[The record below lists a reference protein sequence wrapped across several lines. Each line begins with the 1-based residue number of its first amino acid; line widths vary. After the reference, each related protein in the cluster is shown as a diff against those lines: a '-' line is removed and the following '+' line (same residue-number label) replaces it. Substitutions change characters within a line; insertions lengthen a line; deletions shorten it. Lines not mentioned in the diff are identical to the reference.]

1 MNGGRHHPP
10 VWAKGPQHC
19 PRVSGSGRRVLCE
32 PLWLSPGCTP
42 LLRHRGCSSYA
53 FAKWTT
59 EPPQVSAP
67 EFWKEQKWV
76 YAQLCFCQTCHLAG
90 QRLKMETSN
99 NQISKR
105 DSQDHQPKPWLFRWG
120 NRGLEGACPPRKAG
134 SRPTPAHSRR
144 HHVGW
149 WGPLGDLWSEA
160 AGETPEGDLWTEP
173 NRPSLKVTPC
183 FWLGKLK
190 GKAQERCSWTVPRRV
205 LKYI

>member
-1 MNGGRHHPP
+1 MVADTTHLFEQRVPSTALEWAALGDACCVSLSDSVLGGRPS
-10 VWAKGPQHC
+10 WD
-19 PRVSGSGRRVLCE
+19 
-32 PLWLSPGCTP
+32 T
-42 LLRHRGCSSYA
+42 GCSSFA
-53 FAKWTT
+53 FAKRTT

-76 YAQLCFCQTCHLAG
+76 YAQLCFCQTRHLAG

-134 SRPTPAHSRR
+134 SRPTPAQGRR

-160 AGETPEGDLWTEP
+160 AGETPEGDVRTEP